1 MKLHALLSK
10 RETQVAELLAWGAS
24 KKEVASKLFVSTRT
38 VENTARN
45 IYAKLGIQ
53 KATELC
59 VWWFCTKCGV
69 PVSLDPLKRAFT
81 AILLLLVLL
90 PRELTGNGDLFRIG
104 RDRRIARVTRTFRRY
119 GEDDGTEDFSEHI
132 KRVDHEEGNSIVSG
146 NSRIWYDLDKPL
158 KGTDR
163 LRRHGMPGLRKLRSF
178 RLRGKRAWGKV
189 LLLRL
194 RNRIL
199 HNANYRL

>member
-104 RDRRIARVTRTFRRY
+104 RDRRIARVTRIFRRY
-119 GEDDGTEDFSEHI
+119 GEDDGTEDF
-132 KRVDHEEGNSIVSG
+132 
-146 NSRIWYDLDKPL
+146 
-158 KGTDR
+158 
-163 LRRHGMPGLRKLRSF
+163 F
-178 RLRGKRAWGKV
+178 RT
-189 LLLRL
+189 
-194 RNRIL
+194 
-199 HNANYRL
+199 Y

>member
-10 RETQVAELLAWGAS
+10 RETQIAELLAWGAS

-69 PVSLDPLKRAFT
+69 PVSLDPLKRAVT

-104 RDRRIARVTRTFRRY
+104 RDRRIARVTRIFRRY
-119 GEDDGTEDFSEHI
+119 GEDDGAEDF
-132 KRVDHEEGNSIVSG
+132 
-146 NSRIWYDLDKPL
+146 
-158 KGTDR
+158 
-163 LRRHGMPGLRKLRSF
+163 F
-178 RLRGKRAWGKV
+178 RT
-189 LLLRL
+189 
-194 RNRIL
+194 
-199 HNANYRL
+199 Y

>member
-1 MKLHALLSK
+1 MKLNALLSK

-69 PVSLDPLKRAFT
+69 PINLDPLKRAFT

-104 RDRRIARVTRTFRRY
+104 RDRRIARVTRIFRRY
-119 GEDDGTEDFSEHI
+119 GEDDGAEDF
-132 KRVDHEEGNSIVSG
+132 
-146 NSRIWYDLDKPL
+146 
-158 KGTDR
+158 
-163 LRRHGMPGLRKLRSF
+163 F
-178 RLRGKRAWGKV
+178 RT
-189 LLLRL
+189 
-194 RNRIL
+194 
-199 HNANYRL
+199 Y